1 MYSGVYYLSAV
12 SLLVTL
18 PSHHT
23 FSEEDR
29 KGSFRT
35 AAQVCMHV
43 FTYCLYVIALLDQAA
58 IHFFSGPLSAAVTVS
73 TSGEV
78 RVNALWAIK
87 QVRYVIT
94 YIYMYTL
101 RRC

>member
-1 MYSGVYYLSAV
+1 
-12 SLLVTL
+12 
-18 PSHHT
+18 
-23 FSEEDR
+23 
-29 KGSFRT
+29 
-35 AAQVCMHV
+35 
-43 FTYCLYVIALLDQAA
+43 
-58 IHFFSGPLSAAVTVS
+58 VS